1 MKISELRD
9 WATATFGEHSH
20 KEGQV
25 LAALGPLDEWLG
37 HLAKQ
42 GVNFELVPVS
52 DLTAASAPA
61 EPLHPA
67 DEPPAATNSGGVGV
81 AAEVVEVPLPDPSGF
96 VGSPSA
102 PSGAPTEV
110 LPAAPAPSAPSTEE
124 LAQ

>member
-1 MKISELRD
+1 VKISELRD

-52 DLTAASAPA
+52 DLTAATMPQG
-61 EPLHPA
+61 PLHPT
-67 DEPPAATNSGGVGV
+67 DEPPAATNSGGVGI
-81 AAEVVEVPLPDPSGF
+81 APEGVEVPLPDLSGF
-96 VGSPSA
+96 VSETNP
-102 PSGAPTEV
+102 PEV

-124 LAQ
+124 SPS